1 VHVRRLKSGRDR
13 VLVTTPPQLEGVQL
27 ELAGVAYAFNR
38 IAPGRP
44 GAVVFVPM
52 SRVVRAIRAR

>member
-1 VHVRRLKSGRDR
+1 MHVRRLKNGRDR
-13 VLVTTPPQLEGVQL
+13 VLATTPPELVGVQV
-27 ELAGVAYAFNR
+27 EPAGLAYAFNR

-52 SRVVRAIRAR
+52 SRVVGALRAR

>member
-1 VHVRRLKSGRDR
+1 
-13 VLVTTPPQLEGVQL
+13 VQV
-27 ELAGVAYAFNR
+27 EPAGLAYAFNR

-52 SRVVRAIRAR
+52 SRVVGALRAR